1 LLPTVIECK
10 PLPLP
15 FTLHFVN
22 QTVPWFLWHLL
33 NWIPNL
39 NIYWF
44 VLNVYA
50 PVIHEY
56 LAN

>member
-1 LLPTVIECK
+1 MVLVHRTLFGGTPDSPVRQTIAHLV
-10 PLPLP
+10 P
-15 FTLHFVN
+15 FA
-22 QTVPWFLWHLL
+22 PL

-44 VLNVYA
+44 VLNLYA
-50 PVIHEY
+50 AVIHEY